1 MCAGFLNVYPLFVNV
16 EGRLFGRKGLSLT
29 RRETEVLG
37 LLMQGHTNKK
47 IAQRLNISDFTVRDH
62 VSALLAKHGV
72 ENRMMLIIVVSRTE
86 KG

>member
-1 MCAGFLNVYPLFVNV
+1 
-16 EGRLFGRKGLSLT
+16 
-29 RRETEVLG
+29 
-37 LLMQGHTNKK
+37 MQGHTNKK